1 MHRPQSFIT
10 QALLHKSC
18 WMYRIGVALL
28 LFTVLLSLY
37 AVTGSTAS
45 ADDIPGGNVTD
56 TSVRAVDIAKP
67 AVVRIFTTVNSHLL
81 VSFPTGT
88 ISFPL
93 SGNGYQ
99 LQLSGSGTFISAHGD
114 ILTADHVVNPPA
126 RDPAISQAFDDS
138 AAQDVTDY
146 VNQHNI
152 YGSQQTR
159 DQIDQALRSGQIQSQ
174 PKYDSV
180 ASEVFLSTD
189 YTGSLSATDLQST
202 PTDIHAPVDKIEQE
216 SSFDQ
221 KDVAIVHAQFDDT
234 PSVQLGDSSNV
245 QQQDQLKIIGFP
257 GNGDVSNSPTNL
269 LTSSVNIIN
278 VSSIKTTNN
287 GAQVIQVGGNVEH
300 GDSGGPALD
309 NAGNVVGIVS
319 FGISSNNSP
328 GGTSFLQASNS
339 ARELVQKQ
347 GLDTTPGAFQK
358 LWNQAFTDY
367 GMTTAGHWHKAQSEL
382 QQLATRYPLF
392 KAVTPYLTYATKQ
405 AKTEPIAATQAT
417 PQARSTATAT
427 PIAVSGSSLSALA
440 ITVGAILLVL
450 ALVVVLFRMVIR
462 RGRPRTVP
470 PKVQTGPIVAPLQ
483 GNVQRVNM
491 GAPIPTSQNGVLP
504 QGTQGPP
511 SMATRAQGP
520 NIPGSSL
527 ATTGQ
532 TPAISQVL
540 RPWPCGHVNRPE
552 ARFCTV
558 CGEPAPLRPVRPP
571 IRPVEQ

>member
-1 MHRPQSFIT
+1 MHKPQFFIT
-10 QALLHKSC
+10 HSLLHKSC
-18 WMYRIGVALL
+18 WIYRLGVSLL
-28 LFTVLLSLY
+28 LF
-37 AVTGSTAS
+37 AVMLVIPMITSSTAS
-45 ADDIPGGNVTD
+45 ADDIPGGNVSD
-56 TSVRAVDIAKP
+56 TTVRAVDIAKP
-67 AVVRIFTTVNSHLL
+67 AVVRIFTAVNSHLL

-93 SGNGYQ
+93 TGNGYQ

-114 ILTADHVVNPPA
+114 ILTADHVVNPPP
-126 RDPAISQAFDDS
+126 RDPAIGQAFDDS

-152 YGSQQTR
+152 YGRQQTR

-189 YTGSLSATDLQST
+189 YTGPLTAADLQST
-202 PTDIHAPVDKIEQE
+202 PADIHAPVDKIEQE

-221 KDVAIVHAQFDDT
+221 KDVAIVHAQFDDS

-257 GNGDVSNSPTNL
+257 GNGDVSSSPTNL

-278 VSSIKTTNN
+278 VSSIKTTNS

-319 FGISSNNSP
+319 FGISDSNSP

-339 ARELVQKQ
+339 ARDLVQKQ
-347 GLDTTPGAFQK
+347 SLDTTPGAFQK

-367 GMTTAGHWHKAQSEL
+367 SLTTAGHWHKAQSEF
-382 QQLATRYPLF
+382 QQIATHYPLF
-392 KAVTPYLTYATKQ
+392 KAITPYLTYATKQ
-405 AKTEPIAATQAT
+405 AQIEHVTQAT
-417 PQARSTATAT
+417 PQAQRTPTATAIT
-427 PIAVSGSSLSALA
+427 TSGSSLTALA
-440 ITVGAILLVL
+440 LTGAAILIVL
-450 ALVVVLFRMVIR
+450 ALVALLFRMVIR
-462 RGRPRTVP
+462 GRTRKAP

-483 GNVQRVNM
+483 PNMNRVNM
-491 GAPIPTSQNGVLP
+491 GA
-504 QGTQGPP
+504 QGPP
-511 SMATRAQGP
+511 PLPTRTQGA
-520 NIPGSSL
+520 NIPGNPL
-527 ATTGQ
+527 LNTGQ
-532 TPAISQVL
+532 TPTVSQIL

-558 CGEPAPLRPVRPP
+558 CGEPAPIRPP